1 MTRRLSATCYV
12 QEPADSIEQA
22 KQGQP
27 REEQVLTRMRLPE
40 CPELETV
47 LGSGSASKVW
57 GRRAEGFGLSW
68 ASPKTAK
75 QAMRKRK
82 IFFLTFS
89 GAFRR
94 TGGLGRAEALDDGN
108 LQHPGQLLHRGTGS
122 WEETPSLKLSVP
134 EKRSDSKSS

>member
-57 GRRAEGFGLSW
+57 GGVELKDLACRGLLPKLQASNAKAENLFPDL
-68 ASPKTAK
+68 
-75 QAMRKRK
+75 
-82 IFFLTFS
+82 
-89 GAFRR
+89 FR
-94 TGGLGRAEALDDGN
+94 
-108 LQHPGQLLHRGTGS
+108 
-122 WEETPSLKLSVP
+122 SL
-134 EKRSDSKSS
+134 